1 MKNFGKQFGVA
12 EVQRI
17 KIRQQNFVDFLD
29 GSAHG
34 SPAVSGSVNRSGDL

>member
-1 MKNFGKQFGVA
+1 
-12 EVQRI
+12 
-17 KIRQQNFVDFLD
+17 VDFLD